1 MYVPYKPWNKN
12 ACKTLERK
20 KRHLA
25 LRMQNIFLP
34 KLMGLQEGTTELFV
48 HVGVHP
54 VFGRDKLKGTKKK
67 KKTN

>member
-1 MYVPYKPWNKN
+1 M
-12 ACKTLERK
+12 
-20 KRHLA
+20 A

-67 KKTN
+67 KKENFKKLV